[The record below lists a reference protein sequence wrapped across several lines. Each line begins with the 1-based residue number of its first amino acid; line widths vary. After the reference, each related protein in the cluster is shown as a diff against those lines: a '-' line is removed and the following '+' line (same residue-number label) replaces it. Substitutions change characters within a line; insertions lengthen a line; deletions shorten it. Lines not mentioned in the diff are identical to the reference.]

1 MMFDLVTIHNNE
13 MDRLHYLKSALSEL
27 TKLGD
32 GQIQIRFSEAMP
44 IAEPSNFDLLYRHIK
59 LILIRTRLHLSLLKL
74 AKRKK
79 TKKDFVTFAQILRM
93 DKMKTSKA
101 IAEIDVTSKHQWA
114 WKTFLESDL
123 DYLIV
128 LESDAKI
135 RSGIELVSFINNIN
149 KFSESDFISL
159 SFPLDF
165 NEIGIPRSLI
175 STKSQYVEVGV
186 QITNTAAGYVL
197 SRKLAQELYHRSR
210 RQNRNRQIV
219 IDWLMNECF
228 MQLNQPRKDF
238 GKTVLPLQELV
249 INGSLT
255 GEYESKL
262 QN

>member
-1 MMFDLVTIHNNE
+1 MFDLVTIHNNE
-13 MDRLHYLKSALSEL
+13 KDRLHYLKNALTEL
-27 TKLGD
+27 TKLGN
-32 GQIQIRFSEAMP
+32 GQIQIRFSETMP
-44 IAEPSNFDLLYRHIK
+44 LAEPSDFDLLYRHIK
-59 LILIRTRLHLSLLKL
+59 LILIRTKLHLSLLKL
-74 AKRKK
+74 SKRKK
-79 TKKDFVTFAQILRM
+79 TKKDFITFAQILRM
-93 DKMKTSKA
+93 DRMNTDKA

-114 WKTFLESDL
+114 WKTFLQSHA

-135 RSGIELVSFINNIN
+135 RSGIELINFINNIN

-165 NEIGIPRSLI
+165 NEIGVPRNLI
-175 STKSQYVEVGV
+175 SMKSQYVEVGV

-197 SRKLAQELYHRSR
+197 SRKLAQELYHKSR

-219 IDWLMNECF
+219 IDWLMNEFF
-228 MQLNQPRKDF
+228 MQLNQPRKGF
-238 GKTVLPLQELV
+238 GKTILPLQELV

-255 GEYESKL
+255 GTYESEL